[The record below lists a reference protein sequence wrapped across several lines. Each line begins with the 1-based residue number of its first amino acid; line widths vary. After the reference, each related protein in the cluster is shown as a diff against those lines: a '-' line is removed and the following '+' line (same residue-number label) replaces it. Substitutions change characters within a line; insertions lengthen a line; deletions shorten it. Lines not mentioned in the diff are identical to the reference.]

1 MQEVN
6 SSAWSKVVGSPGR
19 VLARI
24 VDKPALTN
32 AQRERGEVRW
42 GIAAVV
48 LAAVIGLVAVGIY
61 VLTPGQYRITARF
74 AEAGQI
80 RVGDNVRVAG
90 IPVGSVHRV
99 TLADDHVD
107 VEMSVSNDVRIGSES
122 RADVKM
128 LTIVGG
134 SFVDITSSGDMPL
147 GDKAIPVDQTSIPY
161 SLMETFQIAQPKLA
175 RIDAAPLREVLV
187 QMQTGLSDN
196 PGALRR
202 DLTTMSSMLRN
213 VNARQDEFGALL
225 RLAAQ
230 YTRELNVNGDVVTAV
245 VRNLSA
251 FISELESVGVRAA
264 YGVGALAGMLERV
277 KGLAIEYAK
286 DIDPLVRQVDSIGRE
301 FGPALRR
308 YTPMIDS
315 ARALIKRLEGMVG
328 PDGSVKLSSA
338 PLVLSSDICV
348 PLPGMGC

>member
-6 SSAWSKVVGSPGR
+6 SNPLSKLAALPGR

-24 VDKPALTN
+24 VDKPALSN
-32 AQRERGEVRW
+32 AQRVRGEVRW
-42 GIAAVV
+42 GIAAVI
-48 LAAVIGLVAVGIY
+48 LAAVIGLAAVGIY
-61 VLTPGQYRITARF
+61 ALTPGQYRITAQF

-90 IPVGSVHRV
+90 IPVGAVQKV

-134 SFVDITSSGDMPL
+134 SFVDITSSGDTPL
-147 GDKAIPVDQTSIPY
+147 GDKVIPVDQTSIPY

-175 RIDAAPLREVLV
+175 RIDATPLRKVLV
-187 QMQTGLSDN
+187 EMQTGLSDN

-213 VNARQDEFGALL
+213 VNERQDEFGALL
-225 RLAAQ
+225 RLASD
-230 YTRELNVNGDVVTAV
+230 YTSELNVNGDVVTAV
-245 VRNLSA
+245 IRNLSA
-251 FISELESVGVRAA
+251 FISELEAVGVRAA

-277 KGLAIEYAK
+277 KGLALEYAN

-308 YTPMIDS
+308 YTPMIES
-315 ARALIKRLEGMVG
+315 GRALIKRLEGMVG
-328 PDGSVKLSSA
+328 PDGSIKISSA
-338 PLVLSSDICV
+338 PLVLSSNICV